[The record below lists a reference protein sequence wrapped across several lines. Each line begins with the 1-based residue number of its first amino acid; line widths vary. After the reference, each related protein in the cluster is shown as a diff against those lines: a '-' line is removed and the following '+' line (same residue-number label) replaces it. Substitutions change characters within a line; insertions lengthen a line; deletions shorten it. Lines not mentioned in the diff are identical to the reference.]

1 MRTGHCA
8 QGHYA
13 QGQYEPALC
22 LAHPDD
28 LVDHVLQVPVEVE
41 SDQRLAQLREQGYA
55 AFVAVG
61 SNRLRRKL
69 SNKLDQLGMPLATI
83 ISSQAWISPSASV
96 GEGTVVMPGAILGA
110 ETRVGRGAIINTAS
124 SIDHDGNIGDYV
136 HIAPGVHLAG
146 CVTVG
151 EASFLGVGACVI
163 PERSIGSGSTIGA
176 GAVVVRDVPDN
187 QVWVGCPARY
197 LKAA

>member
-1 MRTGHCA
+1 
-8 QGHYA
+8 
-13 QGQYEPALC
+13 
-22 LAHPDD
+22 
-28 LVDHVLQVPVEVE
+28 
-41 SDQRLAQLREQGYA
+41 
-55 AFVAVG
+55 
-61 SNRLRRKL
+61 
-69 SNKLDQLGMPLATI
+69 
-83 ISSQAWISPSASV
+83 
-96 GEGTVVMPGAILGA
+96 MPGAILGA

>member
-1 MRTGHCA
+1 MLTRLVILGAGGHAKMVIEAARTQGHCA

-83 ISSQAWISPSASV
+83 ISSQAWISPSASLV
-96 GEGTVVMPGAILGA
+96 K
-110 ETRVGRGAIINTAS
+110 
-124 SIDHDGNIGDYV
+124 
-136 HIAPGVHLAG
+136 
-146 CVTVG
+146 
-151 EASFLGVGACVI
+151 
-163 PERSIGSGSTIGA
+163 
-176 GAVVVRDVPDN
+176 VR
-187 QVWVGCPARY
+187 W
-197 LKAA
+197 